1 MIWYEILAK
10 PEDCVC
16 IWWFVWV
23 PFPSSCVW
31 AAHPLLLAPSTTLR
45 MADLLDF
52 GVSVAS
58 KSLATDRFSV
68 DLLSAASRSKTQR
81 ASAERPQNTNDGG
94 FWDREPHSQ
103 HGMLMMVC
111 LMASLLGT
119 PCSKRLDRSSRNHSP
134 VATFSSLQTQS
145 PLSGSLWPPVCV

>member
-1 MIWYEILAK
+1 MDLIWITGKTRGLHLHLV
-10 PEDCVC
+10 VC
-16 IWWFVWV
+16 LR
-23 PFPSSCVW
+23 PFPSACVW

-68 DLLSAASRSKTQR
+68 DLFSAASRSKTER
-81 ASAERPQNTNDGG
+81 ASANVTQNTSHLGPN
-94 FWDREPHSQ
+94 SQ
-103 HGMLMMVC
+103 YGMLMMVC

-134 VATFSSLQTQS
+134 VATFSSLQTVTS
-145 PLSGSLWPPVCV
+145 DTSSDWPPVFV